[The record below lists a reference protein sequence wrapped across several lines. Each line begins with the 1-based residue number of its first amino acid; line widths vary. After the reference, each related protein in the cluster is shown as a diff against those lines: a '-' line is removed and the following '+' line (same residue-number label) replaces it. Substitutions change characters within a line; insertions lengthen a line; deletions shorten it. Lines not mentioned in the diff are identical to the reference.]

1 MSPVRIAVLQHADH
15 EGPGAIRA
23 LAEGR
28 GATVAV
34 YRLHAGDPPPFPDGL
49 AAIVT
54 MGGPMGVN
62 DIQDHPYLVAERGL
76 IARAVAGGTA
86 VLGVCLGAQQIAE
99 ALGGRVFRGP
109 ESELGPGFA
118 ERADSSEGD
127 PLFGAAELHIAC
139 FHWHGDTFELPP
151 GAERLAGGEIYPNQA
166 FRCGS
171 AWGLQ
176 FHVEVDEAL
185 MDDWRPHLPAE
196 ALPSAEE
203 LEAIGAAGRVI
214 IGGFLDAAGV
224 AA

>member
-1 MSPVRIAVLQHADH
+1 MSPARIAVLQHADH
-15 EGPGAIRA
+15 EGPGAISTMA
-23 LAEGR
+23 AER
-28 GATVAV
+28 GAKVEIH
-34 YRLHAGDPPPFPDGL
+34 RLHAGDPPPPAGDL

-62 DIQDHPYLVAERGL
+62 DIQDHPHLVAERGL
-76 IARAVAGGTA
+76 IGRAVEDGTP

-109 ESELGPGFA
+109 EFELGPGFV
-118 ERADSSEGD
+118 ERTGSSAGD
-127 PLFGAAELHIAC
+127 PLFGAAPPRVAC

-151 GAERLAGGEIYPNQA
+151 GSERLARGEVYPNQA

-176 FHVEVDEAL
+176 FHVEVDEGL
-185 MDDWRPHLPAE
+185 LDDWRPHLPEE
-196 ALPSAEE
+196 ALPSAGQM
-203 LEAIGAAGRVI
+203 EAIDAAGRVI

-224 AA
+224 RA